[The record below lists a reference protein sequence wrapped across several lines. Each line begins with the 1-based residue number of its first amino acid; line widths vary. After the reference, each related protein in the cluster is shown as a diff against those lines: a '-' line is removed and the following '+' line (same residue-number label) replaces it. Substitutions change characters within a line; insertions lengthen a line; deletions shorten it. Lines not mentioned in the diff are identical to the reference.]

1 MGQWLKGEVGQERTF
16 VFWKIREMRVHLQE
30 TYNQKE
36 LMMWGEG
43 REWLKECPR
52 VGEAGWDSGLSGG
65 LEPRQTTHADFWVQ
79 HEGGQFA
86 AFAHYV

>member
-1 MGQWLKGEVGQERTF
+1 
-16 VFWKIREMRVHLQE
+16 
-30 TYNQKE
+30 
-36 LMMWGEG
+36 MMWGEG

-65 LEPRQTTHADFWVQ
+65 LEPRQATHADFWVQ